1 MVGDNA
7 RFHLSYDGG
16 EGPATVVGKFP
27 TADEVSRGASV
38 ATRTY
43 EVESRFYQ
51 ELRHRVAIAAPTP
64 HLALLDVEANDFVL
78 IMDDLPPAVTGDQ
91 IDGCG
96 LTASALAIH
105 PLADLHP
112 SPVVDPTPP
121 PTPLPARPL
130 PPRHV

>member
-1 MVGDNA
+1 MGGDNA

-78 IMDDLPPAVTGDQ
+78 IMDDLAPAVTGDQ

-96 LTASALAIH
+96 LTESDRKSTRLNSSH
-105 PLADLHP
+105 
-112 SPVVDPTPP
+112 
-121 PTPLPARPL
+121 
-130 PPRHV
+130 

>member
-7 RFHLSYDGG
+7 RFHLSYGGG

-64 HLALLDVEANDFVL
+64 HLALPDVEANDFVL
-78 IMDDLPPAVTGDQ
+78 ILDRSEDRRGGKECVVTCWFRG
-91 IDGCG
+91 
-96 LTASALAIH
+96 
-105 PLADLHP
+105 
-112 SPVVDPTPP
+112 SPY
-121 PTPLPARPL
+121 
-130 PPRHV
+130 H